1 MSSQIIETIA
11 AKTKTPRGRLLNGS
25 AIMLTA
31 LCILTLAN
39 FGYNIAVA
47 RILGPISYG
56 HTTAVYT
63 LLVLTSS
70 VTLSFQILTAK
81 LVAQRANA
89 GEQVLAYREFHRWAW
104 AAGIFVSSVLL
115 LFRNSITGYLN
126 IPTPLLIVLLAIG
139 TTFYV
144 PLGARRGY
152 LLGTCTFPRLGANLV
167 LEALVRLFGS
177 LAAMKSGLGVPGV
190 IAANAAAVV
199 VAYFFARPKLSQ
211 VQADAGDLSFDYR
224 EGLQAAVFFAG
235 QVVINNCDIVVVKH
249 FFSPGAAGLYAA
261 VSMVGRVVFAFS
273 WSIVN
278 SMFPIA
284 ARASGRKEK
293 DHGVLGLTLLMVGST
308 CLLFISS
315 LRIAPASIW
324 THLFGAHFAT
334 VAASDFRH
342 LLILYALSTAV
353 YSISVVL
360 IAYEMSRRIANT
372 GWFQLIIGAAVVG
385 GIYMFHS
392 SLAQVIWV
400 QVVMMTILVICVSI
414 PYLATRLRAGIDDDR
429 AIVPGFVKLR
439 RQVSEN
445 EVIAEFLKTD
455 FNAPEFEQY
464 QSALRGLV
472 TTPDFEQEAQNKVRR
487 ALFNV
492 RHRSL
497 WKQLPPDTEWFEA
510 EMEVRDLERIR
521 VFPRAQWRRFA
532 AGDFDLTQ
540 VAQRIADDRYRA
552 GASATFLAKI
562 DDLRHEGRGHDGQG
576 NDGPGNHGQ
585 AKSSGTAV
593 LLIGMDERG
602 PFTILDGNHRL
613 VAAMLT
619 SPPDLRRFRFFCGLS
634 PNMAQCCWYRTN
646 VATLTRYGR
655 HRVWHYTHDAEK
667 ELHRV
672 LQGLGTNLHAA

>member
-1 MSSQIIETIA
+1 VSSKIIARIS
-11 AKTKTPRGRLLNGS
+11 AKTRTPRERLLNGS
-25 AIMLTA
+25 AILLTA

-70 VTLSFQILTAK
+70 VTLSFQILAAK
-81 LVAQRANA
+81 IVAQRPTADL
-89 GEQVLAYREFHRWAW
+89 QTLAYREFHRWGW

-115 LFRNSITGYLN
+115 LLRNSIAVYLN
-126 IPTPLLIVLLAIG
+126 VPTPALIVLLAVG

-152 LLGTCTFPRLGANLV
+152 LLGTCNFRQLGGNLV
-167 LEALVRLFGS
+167 LEALTRLFGS
-177 LAAMKSGLGVPGV
+177 LLLMKLGQGVPGV
-190 IAANAAAVV
+190 IAANAAAIVT
-199 VAYFFARPKLSQ
+199 AYLFARPTLSDVSSPQ
-211 VQADAGDLSFDYR
+211 CALSVDFR

-249 FFSPGAAGLYAA
+249 FFSPASAGLYAA

-284 ARASGRKEK
+284 AQTHDRRHE
-293 DHGVLGLTLLMVGST
+293 DHGVLGLTLLMVSGV
-308 CLLFISS
+308 CLTFIVS
-315 LRIAPASIW
+315 LRLAPGWIW
-324 THLFGAHFAT
+324 LRLFGAQFGT
-334 VAASDFRH
+334 IGGGDFRH
-342 LLILYALSTAV
+342 LLLLYALSTAV
-353 YSISVVL
+353 YSLSVVL
-360 IAYEMSRRIANT
+360 IAYEMSRKIANT
-372 GWFQLIIGAAVVG
+372 GWFQLLVGAAVVA
-385 GIYMFHS
+385 GIYAFHA

-400 QVVMMTILVICVSI
+400 QVFMMALLVLCVSI
-414 PYLATRLRAGIDDDR
+414 PYLRTIFKERSGGEKTV
-429 AIVPGFVKLR
+429 VPGFVKLH
-439 RQVSEN
+439 RQVTEN

-455 FNAPEFEQY
+455 FHAPEFAQY
-464 QSALRGLV
+464 QSALHDLV
-472 TTPDFEQEAQNKVRR
+472 VAPDLQHEGQNKVRR

-497 WKQLPPDTEWFEA
+497 WKQLPADTEWFEA
-510 EMEVRDLERIR
+510 ELEAKDLERIR

-540 VAQRIADDRYRA
+540 VAQRIVDDHYRA
-552 GASATFLAKI
+552 GASAAFLAKI
-562 DDLRHEGRGHDGQG
+562 DDLRDHLNEEYAAG
-576 NDGPGNHGQ
+576 
-585 AKSSGTAV
+585 AV

-613 VAAMLT
+613 VAAMQNP
-619 SPPDLRRFRFFCGLS
+619 SPTLKRFRFFCGLS
-634 PNMAQCCWYRTN
+634 PKMAQCCWFRTN

-672 LQGLGTNLHAA
+672 LQHSGRDPQAA